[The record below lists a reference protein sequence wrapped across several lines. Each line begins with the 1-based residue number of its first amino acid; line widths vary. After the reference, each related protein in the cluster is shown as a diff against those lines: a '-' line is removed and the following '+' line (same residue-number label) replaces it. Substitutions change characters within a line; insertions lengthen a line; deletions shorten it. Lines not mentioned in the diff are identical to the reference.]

1 MLNKSN
7 NDENWRSCFLP
18 SSFSFSESLKVFLI
32 NMVAFLMMSAKL
44 ATLGLLKIKY
54 FEIKVMTS
62 NYIIDVVMWPK
73 FGNPRISMKED
84 IRTSVIRIWLEKNFF
99 FFEESSWFNHL
110 KLALGIT
117 LKFYT
122 SVEKEL
128 KLQVRKFS
136 GLIPTFVEVTG

>member
-73 FGNPRISMKED
+73 FGNPRISMKD
-84 IRTSVIRIWLEKNFF
+84 IRTSVIRIWLEKKF
-99 FFEESSWFNHL
+99 FFEGSSWFNHL

-128 KLQVRKFS
+128 KLQVPKFS
-136 GLIPTFVEVTG
+136 ALIPAFVEVTG